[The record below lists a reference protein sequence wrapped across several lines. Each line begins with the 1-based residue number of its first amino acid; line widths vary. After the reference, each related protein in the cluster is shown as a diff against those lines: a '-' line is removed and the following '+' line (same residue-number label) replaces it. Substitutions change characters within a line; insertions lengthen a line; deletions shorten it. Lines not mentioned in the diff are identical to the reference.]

1 MKRVSLMINYLLLS
15 CIHKPINGNVN
26 TFQTSMQFTAG
37 NRTTTCGLILSENDV
52 ETHIICSSR
61 CLLQGACKGF
71 LFNANNQ
78 VSERCKLVSSQAM
91 KSIKNTFP
99 GQHGYTEFS
108 LYIPPTEV
116 CNNIGISV
124 SNPTGWRSGCPK
136 VYFPLDSSSEGTAL
150 GPNSSTFQFVSGKV
164 NNSLN
169 LPNPNG
175 NIAAYLRLGTYSSTS
190 YCFPDPERC
199 QEGVSFAFWL
209 KIFGV
214 TETQGFLT
222 THQWNG
228 PGFQAA
234 WEVGT
239 GFDNLVFKFWRA
251 SGGKQN

>member
-1 MKRVSLMINYLLLS
+1 MQIGKFTSYEKHQEHIPWS
-15 CIHKPINGNVN
+15 AWIH
-26 TFQTSMQFTAG
+26 
-37 NRTTTCGLILSENDV
+37 RILALH
-52 ETHIICSSR
+52 THV
-61 CLLQGACKGF
+61 L
-71 LFNANNQ
+71 
-78 VSERCKLVSSQAM
+78 
-91 KSIKNTFP
+91 
-99 GQHGYTEFS
+99 
-108 LYIPPTEV
+108 PTEV

-136 VYFPLDSSSEGTAL
+136 VYYPLASSSEGTAL
-150 GPNSSTFQFVSGKV
+150 GPNSSAILFVSGKV
-164 NNSLN
+164 NNSFN

-175 NIAAYLRLGTYSSTS
+175 NIAAYFRLGTCLSTS

-199 QEGVSFAFWL
+199 PEGVSFAFWL
-209 KIFGV
+209 KIYGV

-234 WEVGT
+234 WEVGH